1 MGSVER
7 VGALVGGRP
16 DFDILEQILVM
27 KIKLTESEKLKGW
40 QVDELQGSNQAGKLS
55 EDFLKLD
62 EATIVC
68 WKVIF

>member
-1 MGSVER
+1 
-7 VGALVGGRP
+7 
-16 DFDILEQILVM
+16 M